1 MSDFQTQYAQVYSS
15 VVGLNLQI
23 EDAIAQVQNVTI
35 PSSYQDAKNLV
46 MCGMG
51 GSGLA
56 ARVIESAYSR
66 DLKVPLTRVNDY
78 NLPGFV
84 DENTLVMCASYSGTT
99 EETIE
104 NLNQALKKNAKII
117 VLATGGDLVDIA
129 KSHALPL
136 LHLQPT
142 HNPSKQPRLAIG
154 YMIASQL
161 VLLSKTSLLPL
172 KESDLQDSASHM
184 AEISRANAVS
194 EESAGG
200 ETKKLVD
207 AILNR
212 EILLITG
219 THLTGAA
226 HVIKNQLNETAKQ
239 LAHLY
244 EVPELNHHLMEGL
257 KRPQTLPDHLT
268 AVIIHSQLYQSRVQK
283 RLALTQEVI
292 EKQHLPTH
300 TLTLQSRSIHDQV
313 FELIQIGSLATYYL
327 AKTYSEDPT
336 KIPWVDY
343 FKAKLNQ
350 SL

>member
-1 MSDFQTQYAQVYSS
+1 MSEFETQYAQVYQSII
-15 VVGLNLQI
+15 GLNLQLK
-23 EDAIAQVQNVTI
+23 DAIAQVQKVSL
-35 PSSYQDAKNLV
+35 PSDYGQVKNLV

-56 ARVIESAYSR
+56 ARVIESAYSQ
-66 DLKVPLTRVNDY
+66 DLKIPLTRVNDY

-84 DENTLVMCASYSGTT
+84 NENTLVICASYSGTT

-104 NLNQALKKNAKII
+104 NFHQARAKKAKVVVI
-117 VLATGGDLVDIA
+117 ATGGDLVDIA
-129 KSHALPL
+129 NSEKLPL

-142 HNPSKQPRLAIG
+142 HNPSKQPRIAIG

-161 VLLSKTSLLPL
+161 ALLAKASLLPL
-172 KESDLQDSASHM
+172 KDSDLNDAATQM
-184 AEISRANAVS
+184 VKISQANAVS
-194 EESAGG
+194 EESSGG
-200 ETKKLVD
+200 ETKKLVE

-219 THLTGAA
+219 PHLTGAA

-257 KRPQTLPDHLT
+257 KRPQTLPDNHT
-268 AVIIHSQLYQSRVQK
+268 AVIINSKLYQPRVQT

-292 EKQHLPTH
+292 EKQHLPIH
-300 TLTLQSRSIHDQV
+300 TLTLQSTSIIEQV

-327 AKTYSEDPT
+327 AKSYAENPT
-336 KIPWVDY
+336 QIPWVDY
-343 FKAKLNQ
+343 FKTKLNQ
-350 SL
+350 T